1 METRA
6 RILYVE
12 DDKTLLYVTKD
23 NLELKGYSV
32 DFCEDGSLRLTGSV
46 PGRMTCA
53 FLTSCCQGWM
63 GSPWPEK

>member
-32 DFCEDGSLRLTGSV
+32 DFCEDGAVALE
-46 PGRMTCA
+46 PGQYT
-53 FLTSCCQGWM
+53 LV
-63 GSPWPEK
+63 